1 MANLAKEAQKVEADE
16 TKSTNTGSVV
26 FENVKTGA
34 YLVLA
39 QGEKVTYSVMGA
51 VTYEANPYIVAKDS
65 TVVAKPDSSRIEKE
79 ADDALKNNTTY
90 DTWQEGFESLFN
102 MLKED
107 RDFVLNVY
115 HHIPGDY
122 IDRYLYKVTYDL
134 LYQVV
139 EEKSKDMMVK
149 EEDKCFIANFYKY
162 GFVGLVVEWLNR
174 DMVDDPKMIVS
185 RLNSLIKGSFA
196 QALSNA
202 RINH

>member
-1 MANLAKEAQKVEADE
+1 
-16 TKSTNTGSVV
+16 
-26 FENVKTGA
+26 
-34 YLVLA
+34 
-39 QGEKVTYSVMGA
+39 
-51 VTYEANPYIVAKDS
+51 
-65 TVVAKPDSSRIEKE
+65 
-79 ADDALKNNTTY
+79 
-90 DTWQEGFESLFN
+90 

-139 EEKSKDMMVK
+139 EEKSKDMIVK

>member
-1 MANLAKEAQKVEADE
+1 MSGTTTKIALAYALKDLLKNKPLNKITVSDITDKCGINRQTFYYHFADIME
-16 TKSTNTGSVV
+16 
-26 FENVKTGA
+26 
-34 YLVLA
+34 LV
-39 QGEKVTYSVMGA
+39 GW
-51 VTYEANPYIVAKDS
+51 I
-65 TVVAKPDSSRIEKE
+65 IEKE

-115 HHIPGDY
+115 HHIPGDNS
-122 IDRYLYKVTYDL
+122 DLYLYKVTYDL

>member
-1 MANLAKEAQKVEADE
+1 MCLYRPKLMAICTKIALAYALKDLLKNKPLNKITVSDITDKCGINRQTFYYHFADIME
-16 TKSTNTGSVV
+16 
-26 FENVKTGA
+26 
-34 YLVLA
+34 LV
-39 QGEKVTYSVMGA
+39 GW
-51 VTYEANPYIVAKDS
+51 I
-65 TVVAKPDSSRIEKE
+65 IEKE

>member
-1 MANLAKEAQKVEADE
+1 MSGTTTKIALAYALKDLLKNKPLNKITVSDITDKCGINRQTFYYHFADIME
-16 TKSTNTGSVV
+16 
-26 FENVKTGA
+26 
-34 YLVLA
+34 LV
-39 QGEKVTYSVMGA
+39 GW
-51 VTYEANPYIVAKDS
+51 I
-65 TVVAKPDSSRIEKE
+65 IEKE

-115 HHIPGDY
+115 HHIPGEY